1 MITISDFEALLLKS
15 ESSSL
20 DYKRSQYDFVND
32 RDKSKTAK
40 FIKDIISFC
49 NTIRTETAHIIIGIE
64 VADDGSKN
72 LIGLNEHIDDSV
84 FQDKIKNKVSPN
96 PVFSYSTFQ
105 YSEKYYGI
113 IEIPVKKYSEPI
125 SPTLKMKGLEPG
137 EIYFRRGSTNSEATG
152 REVITINKW
161 LESLPDEIKEKSL
174 SDEIHQLLTRIT
186 STKYPLSEC
195 IAQGLHLA
203 ERFNLQGLKEF
214 CKNELTGW
222 TNKVTE
228 EEISKLLS
236 YRVNEVVISPY
247 EIEVN
252 PYTSVDSVGLLNELK
267 KIKGVFT
274 QRILFHQPISEI
286 EKFIKRISENPKST
300 ILTLKM
306 SVGKFFGDKDLGIKN
321 VTLYANRDNLDN
333 IYNGIRQKLIDKL
346 LEIS

>member
-1 MITISDFEALLLKS
+1 MITKSDFEVLLLKS
-15 ESSSL
+15 ESSTL
-20 DYKRSQYDFVND
+20 DFKRDQYNFAND
-32 RDKSKTAK
+32 KDKSKTAK

-49 NTIRTETAHIIIGIE
+49 NTIRTETAYIIIGVE
-64 VADDGSKN
+64 VSDDGSKN
-72 LIGLNEHIDDSV
+72 LIGLNENVDDSV
-84 FQDKIKNKVSPN
+84 FQDKIKNKVTPN
-96 PVFSYSTFQ
+96 PVFSYFTFQ
-105 YSEKYYGI
+105 YLDKSYGI
-113 IEIPVKKYSEPI
+113 LEIPIKKYSEPL

-161 LESLPDEIKEKSL
+161 LESLPDEIKEGSL
-174 SDEIHQLLTRIT
+174 SDEVHQLVSRIT
-186 STKYPLSEC
+186 SRIYPLSEC

-203 ERFNLQGLKEF
+203 ERNNLEGLKEF

-222 TNKVTE
+222 SNKVTE
-228 EEISKLLS
+228 EEIPKLLS
-236 YRVNEVVISPY
+236 YRVNEVLISPY

-252 PYTSVDSVGLLNELK
+252 PYAGVNSVGLLNELR

-274 QRILFHQPISEI
+274 QRILFPQPISEI
-286 EKFIKRISENPKST
+286 EKFIKRISENPNST

-306 SVGKFFGDKDLGIKN
+306 SVGKFFSDKDLGIKN

-333 IYNGIRQKLIDKL
+333 IYNGIRQSLIDRL